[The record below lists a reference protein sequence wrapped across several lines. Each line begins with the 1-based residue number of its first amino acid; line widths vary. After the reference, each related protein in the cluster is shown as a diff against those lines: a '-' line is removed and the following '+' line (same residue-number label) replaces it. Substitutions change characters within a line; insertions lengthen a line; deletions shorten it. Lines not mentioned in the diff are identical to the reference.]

1 MRRRALSRLAIS
13 AGAWLA
19 LGAAVL
25 QAQDVGPVLP
35 DSPTPAPSPIDIQDP
50 ALPPTAPADSPTSPT
65 SNTYERSWTNPQGQ
79 HTQLYERSVTDNG
92 YSIHREQ
99 TWTNPDGT
107 PLRQHETTITRTD
120 PHNFQ
125 REKVITLRDGRTIEH
140 GYTQSW
146 DGTTLQRERTFSG
159 PNGQTHSLQQSWTVP
174 SDGSQPTTPPATPT
188 EPGVPEQPAS
198 QPVADLPEM
207 AGSTEGSLETNRTT
221 LEKLNPFA
229 SKTTTTD
236 GSKPSRSRMTR
247 PSGFTLGASARGTAR
262 ADTRELTKR
271 QPGQAETA
279 ARHQQIQQ
287 HLQQVEKTRS
297 TGRPTSPRSNSHGT
311 R

>member
-1 MRRRALSRLAIS
+1 LAIS

-35 DSPTPAPSPIDIQDP
+35 DSPTPAPIDIQDP
-50 ALPPTAPADSPTSPT
+50 ALPPTAPGSPTSPT
-65 SNTYERSWTNPQGQ
+65 SNTYQRSWTNPQGQ

-107 PLRQHETTITRTD
+107 PLRQHDTTITETD
-120 PHNFQ
+120 PYNFQ

-146 DGTTLQRERTFSG
+146 DGTTRQRERTFSG
-159 PNGQTHSLQQSWTVP
+159 PNGQTHNFQQSWTVP
-174 SDGSQPTTPPATPT
+174 SDGSQPTPPPATPT

-198 QPVADLPEM
+198 QPVADLSEM
-207 AGSTEGSLETNRTT
+207 AGATEGSLETNRTT
-221 LEKLNPFA
+221 LQKLNPFA

-287 HLQQVEKTRS
+287 QLQQVEKTRS
-297 TGRPTSPRSNSHGT
+297 TGRPTSPRSNFHGT

>member
-1 MRRRALSRLAIS
+1 LAIS

-35 DSPTPAPSPIDIQDP
+35 DSPAPIDIQDP
-50 ALPPTAPADSPTSPT
+50 ALPPTAPGSTTSPT
-65 SNTYERSWTNPQGQ
+65 SNTYQRSWTNPQGQ

-120 PHNFQ
+120 PYNFQ
-125 REKVITLRDGRTIEH
+125 REKMVTLRDGRTIEH

-146 DGTTLQRERTFSG
+146 DGTTRQRERTFSG
-159 PNGQTHSLQQSWTVP
+159 PNGQTHNFQQSWTVP
-174 SDGSQPTTPPATPT
+174 SDGSQPTPPPATPT

-198 QPVADLPEM
+198 QPVADLSEM
-207 AGSTEGSLETNRTT
+207 AGATEGSLETNRTT
-221 LEKLNPFA
+221 LQKLNPFA

-297 TGRPTSPRSNSHGT
+297 TGRPTSTRSNFHGT